1 MKTILKKTMFGI
13 ALMLAGIAGAAA
25 PGMQVTFSSTGPD
38 AYPDGTAVVDGEYYA
53 LAWAEDTAKLVM
65 GTDGTVAEGRVL
77 ARVAVAEGHRCP
89 PVNVKLDDET
99 ANACKDGVWGVF
111 LLDTRGH
118 GEGDSSIESATRIAN
133 ATVEIASNGF
143 LSYKKFGPRLGVP
156 GITEGVTDN
165 PVAAIGNTGYAS
177 LADAIA
183 AVPTDGT
190 EKTVVMLAGE
200 TIASDAGITIVAG
213 KNIVLD
219 LNGQTVQMAVAS
231 ADERWLIKNEGTLTV
246 KDSDENGKI
255 LMNATGQA
263 STSIRKSAI
272 KNMGALI
279 VEGGIIELTYT
290 GTNKEEPTAIL
301 NDASERATSITVNG
315 GTVVNSSNRGMGV
328 FLAVNDT
335 YATTF
340 TVQSGKVEG
349 YGAAVRYYFDD
360 RTLTD
365 AKLTFGMS
373 GGELYGRG
381 MYAVQGMTISS
392 TDWNSISFD
401 ISGGTI
407 GCAGL
412 LGRKHVMS
420 PLQGTVSIS
429 GGTFNGDVY
438 IYGHDLE
445 ITGGDFAGNVT
456 LHRTKESLTAASIS
470 GGQFSSGLTIAETT
484 SESTTNPYYNAKFIT
499 GGIYGV
505 APEVRNVVDEYVVV
519 DNTDSGTQDDY
530 PKAIGGA
537 VASVTSAG
545 GTTYYATLSD
555 AITAANAAD
564 VAEIT
569 ILDSSITTSPDAD
582 WNVVGNKLVK
592 KFDVAQIV
600 TNGGATTNKYETL
613 AEAFAAAN
621 AAGTATITMLEDINV
636 TNVACVVSS
645 GNAITLDLN
654 GKIVQGTDNTSGS
667 FAFITNNGTFT
678 IDDTSENHDG
688 ELVYSTLTPDMSS
701 VPGYGNYTI
710 ENEGTLNI
718 VSGTVR
724 QTTRG
729 PACYALNN
737 SSQASNAVFNMQG
750 GLMTSPGNVVR
761 AYGLSDTYENEVNI
775 SGGSIAAT
783 GAAALWVQLGSPA
796 PKVTLNVTGGSMSG
810 NMYAFFD
817 VTDGNSL
824 INTSYNIQGGTFTGE
839 IFTYGATTEI
849 SGGTFNGYVTEKAGN
864 LTISGGT
871 FNDTVEVYG
880 GGTARISGGT
890 FSERVPEEYCA
901 DNYIPTDADPV
912 TGLYTVKRSSYV
924 AQIVSADGTVTNK
937 YESLADAIAAVPTDG
952 TETTITMIAD
962 EAIDVTG
969 YALTIAA
976 GKNVVLDLNG
986 HEVVGQCT
994 TSATSAL
1001 IRNLG
1006 TLTIMDSTDTAANGT
1021 GGGKLIGG
1029 ADPTWTWDGS
1039 NDYSGSYASNLILN
1053 EGTLTVNSGLLQ
1065 NVSSGSAAYA
1075 IDNRNAGKV
1084 TINGGRVDAAKASAV
1099 RMFYNNGGKVTV
1111 TGGTIGHYTDEND
1124 CSFMGVQV
1132 QAGTDADVEITGGT
1146 FAATYAVYSRG
1157 TGDSSVTISDG
1168 TFNGQVIFDSTGPDY
1183 ISITGGTFLNE
1194 VEAYGSQSGFISG
1207 GIFANDVDERYCAEG
1222 YISAVYD
1229 AESGRYIVRNGTYVA
1244 QILGDGYVAISAS
1257 IAEPSADVYLDM
1269 WRFWNMQGMVDAN
1282 GNECPQYVS
1291 TTDETLYRDLSVGE
1305 GAAEDWVSAKYLFD
1319 NHLASGK
1326 DYNAYQTYVLYEEG
1340 QVALNKYETLGEA
1353 INAALDGN
1361 IVQLLTNIVDVAD
1374 TYVINK
1380 SITLDGAGYS
1390 ITAAP
1395 VPADGHR
1402 NMFSLWGGGT
1412 AMFKVETGAVT
1423 FKNVTL
1429 DGDVTHRFTFLISA
1443 DNSSI
1448 ALTTENVRLIHGGEI
1463 SVDSNSATITPGNGY
1478 GAAIHLNN
1486 GAHLI
1491 VSNGF
1496 YACTGTNVNGVTT
1509 GIFPFTAI
1517 LPENLD
1523 AGTSVAFELTGDP
1536 NDPANVD
1543 IGEDLLLVGMEGDLI
1558 DTYGLDGVQG
1568 MLDFMKVPSRFIPY
1582 TLTLGDGSTYAFTGA
1597 SPRTWNEII
1606 DYGKDI
1612 MDVATS
1618 NGFGELDKDTTPVE
1632 VGLAID
1638 TVIPDVFTFSDTNL
1652 TVNGNG
1658 KALSG
1663 EIKYTDNA
1671 GLIENIVL
1679 GTEDN
1684 ALVLD
1689 LTEVTQPIEIGSG
1702 IAVTNVTMKMT
1713 ADQATAGTPVII
1725 WDVEGGV
1732 DAPENEAG
1740 VSVAIVD
1747 EQGDPTGDTA
1757 ELIWDDEL
1765 GLAYIGPCEARLTGP
1780 THPEPIYTTLANAIA
1795 WAEQSGDT
1803 VTLMM
1808 DITNVT
1814 GTVQIDKSLI
1824 LDGAGHSIT
1833 AATNSEPRDVVSAY
1847 SGARVMLQIGGDNVV
1862 VTNITLNGGMSHY
1875 YTYLIEAKHGT
1886 LTVADVELL
1895 HGGEADVSGEKGVGY
1910 GAGIHVNGA
1919 VLLVEGNFVADTG
1932 GETDGVFPFTGILY
1946 DGGDVAFANGVTADI
1961 GDDLLLVGMGPLNVD
1976 DFMANMDIDAIL
1988 AGMNVPNGF
1997 IPYTLALNGTDS
2009 GMGFVG
2015 ASPRKWNDIIDYGK
2029 EIMDVADTIGY
2040 SGMDKD
2046 TTPVEVGLL
2055 TDTVLPDTFTFADT
2069 NFTVNG
2075 NGNALAGT
2083 IKYTDNAGLIH
2094 DIVLGTEGNEL
2105 VLDMTE
2111 TTKPVVLGSGI
2122 AVSNVTVQMTAE
2134 QATAGTPVII
2144 WDAEG
2149 GVDAPANE
2157 AGVIVQIVDD
2167 QGDPTGNTKGLIWD
2181 DELGVAYIGPCE
2193 ARLTGPTHDKP
2204 IYTTLADAIA
2214 RAEQT
2219 GDTVTLLMNVTN
2231 VTATYEI
2238 AKQDLVI
2245 NGGSN
2250 MVSAAAVTEHRN
2262 LFESW
2267 GGSKNMFKLQS
2278 GNITFRNITLDGD
2291 ATHAYTFLI
2300 SADNSGVAL
2309 TTENVRLLH
2318 GGEQS
2323 VDADGVTLTP
2333 GNGYGAAIHLNNGAS
2348 LTVKDGFYACTG
2360 TNENGVTTGVF
2371 PFTAILPE
2379 NLDAGT
2385 TVTFDLTEDTDANP
2399 TVDISDD
2406 LLLVGMEGD
2415 LIDDY
2420 GIDVVQGM
2428 LNYMKVPS
2436 RFIPYTLTLDNGS
2449 SYAFTGVSPCRW
2461 NEIINYGKDIMD
2473 VSTAMGFDGLDKNT
2487 TPVEVGLVTDTVL
2500 PAGVAGDGYDF
2511 LYEDSN
2517 FSINGNGNALS
2528 GTIKFTDDAD
2538 GGMLRDIELGRDGAP
2553 LTLDL
2558 SATTNAVIL
2567 GGEVV
2572 ISNVVIKLTEDQA
2585 TVGKIVFEWDA
2596 TDETPDDEQGVE
2608 VTVVNGSGEPTGEK
2622 KGLVWDEEYGIAY
2635 IGPVEAR
2642 LTGPTHDM
2650 PVYTTLSNAI
2660 ERAASSG
2667 DTVSLMTNV
2676 TLAACQTIDKSIVF
2690 NLNGKVL
2697 AAADDAIRID
2707 SSASVQ
2713 MYSEGTVTGNIY
2725 VASGTLTITNGV
2737 YVGSLGKTSGD
2748 GAQIAVSGGHFLE
2761 PVLQDHCA
2769 DGYMPVTTAAPEY
2782 AATPYTVARI
2792 KIVYPTG
2799 PTAGGEDT
2807 VGIPMPIAW
2816 VIANTG
2822 LIETNA
2828 NGEVVVDNLNVED
2841 VITGLGQNGANGTP
2855 LWQSYVLGLDPND
2868 VTSQLRLE
2876 GLPAT
2881 ADGMVT
2887 IRGLNINVP
2896 AILESQGTTVGFH
2909 LEEAAPG
2916 TPTDSDGWTV
2926 RDDVCTMA
2934 GGLPT
2939 FTVSLSTVDGKVLR
2953 IVADIATVAK

>member
-25 PGMQVTFSSTGPD
+25 PGTQVTFSSTGPD

-53 LAWAEDTAKLVM
+53 LAWAEDDAKLVM
-65 GTDGTVAEGRVL
+65 DTDGTVAEGRVL

-89 PVNVKLDDET
+89 PVNVKLDNET

-143 LSYKKFGPRLGVP
+143 LSYKKIGPRLGVP

-190 EKTVVMLAGE
+190 ETTITMIADEEILTNAGVV
-200 TIASDAGITIVAG
+200 IPAG
-213 KNIVLD
+213 KNVI
-219 LNGQTVQMAVAS
+219 
-231 ADERWLIKNEGTLTV
+231 
-246 KDSDENGKI
+246 
-255 LMNATGQA
+255 
-263 STSIRKSAI
+263 
-272 KNMGALI
+272 
-279 VEGGIIELTYT
+279 
-290 GTNKEEPTAIL
+290 
-301 NDASERATSITVNG
+301 
-315 GTVVNSSNRGMGV
+315 
-328 FLAVNDT
+328 
-335 YATTF
+335 
-340 TVQSGKVEG
+340 
-349 YGAAVRYYFDD
+349 
-360 RTLTD
+360 
-365 AKLTFGMS
+365 
-373 GGELYGRG
+373 
-381 MYAVQGMTISS
+381 
-392 TDWNSISFD
+392 
-401 ISGGTI
+401 
-407 GCAGL
+407 
-412 LGRKHVMS
+412 
-420 PLQGTVSIS
+420 
-429 GGTFNGDVY
+429 
-438 IYGHDLE
+438 
-445 ITGGDFAGNVT
+445 
-456 LHRTKESLTAASIS
+456 
-470 GGQFSSGLTIAETT
+470 
-484 SESTTNPYYNAKFIT
+484 
-499 GGIYGV
+499 
-505 APEVRNVVDEYVVV
+505 
-519 DNTDSGTQDDY
+519 
-530 PKAIGGA
+530 
-537 VASVTSAG
+537 
-545 GTTYYATLSD
+545 
-555 AITAANAAD
+555 
-564 VAEIT
+564 
-569 ILDSSITTSPDAD
+569 
-582 WNVVGNKLVK
+582 
-592 KFDVAQIV
+592 
-600 TNGGATTNKYETL
+600 
-613 AEAFAAAN
+613 
-621 AAGTATITMLEDINV
+621 
-636 TNVACVVSS
+636 
-645 GNAITLDLN
+645 LDLN
-654 GKIVQGTDNTSGS
+654 GKTVSQVAPEAKASTLITNRGTLKVMDSTATTVGDVYTSGK
-667 FAFITNNGTFT
+667 
-678 IDDTSENHDG
+678 
-688 ELVYSTLTPDMSS
+688 LTAVAEHPDSAY
-701 VPGYGNYTI
+701 GYGNYTI
-710 ENEGTLNI
+710 ENFGVLEIASGI
-718 VSGTVR
+718 VE
-724 QTTRG
+724 QTSTG
-729 PACYALNN
+729 AGAYYALNAREGGTVTI
-737 SSQASNAVFNMQG
+737 SG
-750 GLMTSPGNVVR
+750 GLLRATYGMAVR
-761 AYGLSDTYENEVNI
+761 QVSFGSAENTLTITGGEIIAKAYALQVDGMDDNQHSHLNI
-775 SGGSIAAT
+775 SGGTLTTTDPHYEFAVLVYDT
-783 GAAALWVQLGSPA
+783 GRSFA
-796 PKVTLNVTGGSMSG
+796 NVYMDIT
-810 NMYAFFD
+810 
-817 VTDGNSL
+817 
-824 INTSYNIQGGTFTGE
+824 
-839 IFTYGATTEI
+839 
-849 SGGTFNGYVTEKAGN
+849 GGTFNGSVATAAAAVEEN
-864 LTISGGT
+864 LSVSGGR
-871 FNDTVEVYG
+871 FNGEWGCFSYG
-880 GGTARISGGT
+880 NQK
-890 FSERVPEEYCA
+890 F
-901 DNYIPTDADPV
+901 V
-912 TGLYTVKRSSYV
+912 TGGEFSGASALYTERFLEDGLSLVVMPDGYYSVGNAV
-924 AQIVSADGTVTNK
+924 AQIVLNGVIYGK
-937 YESLADAIAAVPTDG
+937 YDTLAAAIAD
-952 TETTITMIAD
+952 
-962 EAIDVTG
+962 
-969 YALTIAA
+969 
-976 GKNVVLDLNG
+976 
-986 HEVVGQCT
+986 
-994 TSATSAL
+994 
-1001 IRNLG
+1001 
-1006 TLTIMDSTDTAANGT
+1006 
-1021 GGGKLIGG
+1021 
-1029 ADPTWTWDGS
+1029 
-1039 NDYSGSYASNLILN
+1039 
-1053 EGTLTVNSGLLQ
+1053 
-1065 NVSSGSAAYA
+1065 
-1075 IDNRNAGKV
+1075 
-1084 TINGGRVDAAKASAV
+1084 
-1099 RMFYNNGGKVTV
+1099 
-1111 TGGTIGHYTDEND
+1111 
-1124 CSFMGVQV
+1124 
-1132 QAGTDADVEITGGT
+1132 
-1146 FAATYAVYSRG
+1146 
-1157 TGDSSVTISDG
+1157 
-1168 TFNGQVIFDSTGPDY
+1168 
-1183 ISITGGTFLNE
+1183 
-1194 VEAYGSQSGFISG
+1194 
-1207 GIFANDVDERYCAEG
+1207 
-1222 YISAVYD
+1222 
-1229 AESGRYIVRNGTYVA
+1229 
-1244 QILGDGYVAISAS
+1244 
-1257 IAEPSADVYLDM
+1257 
-1269 WRFWNMQGMVDAN
+1269 
-1282 GNECPQYVS
+1282 
-1291 TTDETLYRDLSVGE
+1291 
-1305 GAAEDWVSAKYLFD
+1305 
-1319 NHLASGK
+1319 
-1326 DYNAYQTYVLYEEG
+1326 
-1340 QVALNKYETLGEA
+1340 
-1353 INAALDGN
+1353 ALDGDT
-1361 IVQLLTNIVDVAD
+1361 VQLLVDIEDVSGTFTID
-1374 TYVINK
+1374 K
-1380 SITLDGAGYS
+1380 SITLDGAGHS

-1463 SVDSNSATITPGNGY
+1463 SVDSNSAAITPGNGY

-1486 GAHLI
+1486 GAQLV

-1536 NDPANVD
+1536 NDPVNVD

-1582 TLTLGDGSTYAFTGA
+1582 TLTLGDGSTYSFTGA

-1618 NGFGELDKDTTPVE
+1618 NGFDGLDKDTTPVE

-1658 KALSG
+1658 NALSG

-1689 LTEVTQPIEIGSG
+1689 LTEVTQPIELGSG

-1732 DAPENEAG
+1732 EAPENEAG
-1740 VSVAIVD
+1740 VTVAIVD
-1747 EQGDPTGDTA
+1747 EQGNPTGDTA

-1780 THPEPIYTTLANAIA
+1780 THDEPIYTTLANAIA

-1814 GTVQIDKSLI
+1814 GTVQIDKSLV

-1833 AATNSEPRDVVSAY
+1833 AATNSEPRGVVNAY
-1847 SGARVMLQIGGDNVV
+1847 TGALVMFQIGGDNVV
-1862 VTNITLNGGMSHY
+1862 VTNITLNGGTSHY
-1875 YTYLIEAKHGT
+1875 FTYLIEAKHGT
-1886 LTVADVELL
+1886 LTVADIELL
-1895 HGGEADVSGEKGVGY
+1895 HGGEADESGEKGVGY

-1919 VLLVEGNFVADTG
+1919 TLLVEGNFVADTG

-1961 GDDLLLVGMGPLNVD
+1961 GEDLLLVGMGPLNVR
-1976 DFMANMDIDAIL
+1976 DFMDSYDIDAIL

-2015 ASPRKWNDIIDYGK
+2015 ASPQKWNDIIDYGK

-2040 SGMDKD
+2040 DGMDKD

-2075 NGNALAGT
+2075 NGNALSGT

-2122 AVSNVTVQMTAE
+2122 AVSNVTVQMTAD

-2144 WDAEG
+2144 WDVEG
-2149 GVDAPANE
+2149 GVDAPENE

-2167 QGDPTGNTKGLIWD
+2167 QGDPTGNTKELIWD

-2204 IYTTLADAIA
+2204 IYTTLADAIE

-2231 VTATYEI
+2231 VTATYAI

-2245 NGGSN
+2245 DGGSN
-2250 MVSAAAVTEHRN
+2250 MVSAAAATEHRN
-2262 LFESW
+2262 LFDAW

-2278 GNITFRNITLDGD
+2278 GDITFRNITLDGD

-2300 SADNSGVAL
+2300 SADNGGVAL

-2323 VDADGVTLTP
+2323 LDANDTTLTP

-2385 TVTFDLTEDTDANP
+2385 SVTFDLTEDTDANP
-2399 TVDISDD
+2399 TVDIGDD

-2428 LNYMKVPS
+2428 LDYMKVPS
-2436 RFIPYTLTLDNGS
+2436 RFIPYTLTLDDGS
-2449 SYAFTGVSPCRW
+2449 AYAFTGASPRRW
-2461 NEIINYGKDIMD
+2461 NEIINYGKDIME

-2500 PAGVAGDGYDF
+2500 PAGAADDGYDF

-2558 SATTNAVIL
+2558 SATTNAVML

-2585 TVGKIVFEWDA
+2585 TVGKIVFEWNA
-2596 TDETPDDEQGVE
+2596 TDETPDDEQGVG
-2608 VTVVNGSGEPTGEK
+2608 VTVVNDSGEPTGET
-2622 KGLVWDEEYGIAY
+2622 KGLIWDEEYGIAY

-2642 LTGPTHDM
+2642 LTGPMHDT

-2667 DTVSLMTNV
+2667 DTVTLMTNV

-2690 NLNGKVL
+2690 SLNGKAL
-2697 AAADDAIRID
+2697 AASGDAIRVD
-2707 SSASVQ
+2707 SGVAVQ
-2713 MYSEGTVTGNIY
+2713 MYSEGTVTGNVY
-2725 VASGTLTITNGV
+2725 VASGTLTITNGI
-2737 YVGSLGKTSGD
+2737 YVGTLGKSSGD
-2748 GAQIAVSGGHFLE
+2748 GAQFVISGGHFLE
-2761 PVLQDHCA
+2761 PVLQDYCA
-2769 DGYMPVTTAAPEY
+2769 DGYLPVKTTAPEY
-2782 AATPYTVARI
+2782 ATTPYTVARI
-2792 KIVYPTG
+2792 DIVYPTG
-2799 PTAGGEDT
+2799 QTAGGLDT
-2807 VGIPMPIAW
+2807 VGVPIPVAW
-2816 VIANTG
+2816 INANTDLIGADG
-2822 LIETNA
+2822 LVLEELDDI
-2828 NGEVVVDNLNVED
+2828 V
-2841 VITGLGQNGANGTP
+2841 TGLGQTGTNGLP
-2855 LWQSYVLGLDPND
+2855 LWQSYVLGLDPNLA
-2868 VTSQLRLE
+2868 TSQLRLE

-2881 ADGMVT
+2881 ADGKVT

-2916 TPTDSDGWTV
+2916 SDSWTV
-2926 RDDVCTMA
+2926 RDDACTMA
-2934 GGLPT
+2934 EGLPT
-2939 FTVSLSTVDGKVLR
+2939 FTAPLSTVDGKVLR